1 MRLYG
6 PTCVCALT
14 VDGVTLYIAPGL
26 FLFQRQG
33 NWDSERSSNFP
44 RAAQLPRVGATFP
57 DPSEQMA
64 LEPLL
69 IAAARCRLTLS
80 PVFRVWRMEWGG
92 LPVDRRWV
100 GSE

>member
-1 MRLYG
+1 MG

-14 VDGVTLYIAPGL
+14 VDGVTLYVAPGL

-69 IAAARCRLTLS
+69 IAPVVLQPHLKFPSAFLTIIGNDLL
-80 PVFRVWRMEWGG
+80 FM
-92 LPVDRRWV
+92 LLQICCK
-100 GSE
+100 